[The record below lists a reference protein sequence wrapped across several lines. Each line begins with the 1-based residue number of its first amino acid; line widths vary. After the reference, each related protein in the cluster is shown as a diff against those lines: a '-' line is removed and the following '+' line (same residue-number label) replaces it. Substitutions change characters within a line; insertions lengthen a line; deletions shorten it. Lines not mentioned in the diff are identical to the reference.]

1 MINYSRVKSSSN
13 AKTARLSSL
22 EKSLIRSQTVDE
34 SRATRKF
41 VKINKNMQDESIG
54 YKAQNEDYENNS
66 IENYLPE
73 NLDMTSNGN

>member
-54 YKAQNEDYENNS
+54 YKA
-66 IENYLPE
+66 
-73 NLDMTSNGN
+73 